1 METLYLKRKIDN
13 FLLNWKDDENRKP
26 LIVKGCRQIGKTE
39 SIRHFAKIAG
49 YESFIEINFV
59 KEKKYKNKY
68 KNKKAEM
75 QINKKTC

>member
-1 METLYLKRKIDN
+1 MLENVNKYKYMTEDYKEYIELWIHEIKIP
-13 FLLNWKDDENRKP
+13 K
-26 LIVKGCRQIGKTE
+26 
-39 SIRHFAKIAG
+39 A
-49 YESFIEINFV
+49 